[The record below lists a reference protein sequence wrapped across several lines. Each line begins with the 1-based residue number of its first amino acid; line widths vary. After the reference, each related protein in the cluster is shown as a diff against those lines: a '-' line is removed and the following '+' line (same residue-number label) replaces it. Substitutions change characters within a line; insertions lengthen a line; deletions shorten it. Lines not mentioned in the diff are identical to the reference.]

1 MGRGD
6 SLIALEDFT
15 EAVHDVLGREL
26 NDPQRT
32 CVSHGTDSAL
42 MIVAGPGSGKTT
54 VLVLRAL
61 RHVLVDGMQPE
72 SVMITTFTRK
82 AAGEL
87 SSRLL
92 GWGVSLVDHFA
103 ERARLAADM
112 PKLTWLNRL
121 DINAIQA
128 GTLDSF
134 CQRWLGKTRVVGSP
148 TPVMLEEF
156 AANFVFRRK
165 VFAPAYRN
173 GGQATMDPYLAQY
186 NFERQAPRNQADAGN
201 LSIGVNNR
209 LIQDLV
215 DPDGYRGSGAAQ
227 QAQAVLLQQYREY
240 LQHRQM
246 FDFSLCS
253 ERILK
258 GLGSGRLYGQLTPLS
273 ALLVDEYQDTNP
285 MQEAIYFELV
295 RQSGCAFAIVGD
307 DDQALYRFRGATVEL
322 FTSFQARFAQQLP
335 GAESEMVY
343 LSTNHRSTP
352 EIVQFFNAFATHD
365 PAFVAARV
373 AGKPP
378 IREYNPGRDIPILGL
393 FRDSLD
399 DLSADLSQFL
409 LDVFQGEGRRIPGT
423 GAVLRSQAQG
433 GALGDALLLASSVR
447 EYKDSND
454 GPVERLPIQ
463 VRQHLQAAGL
473 GVFNPRGQDLRDIL
487 NVQRLL
493 GLVLL
498 CLDPTD
504 RLETTLY
511 LNRDTHRYVPLW
523 RQAAEAFI
531 ATNPVP
537 ANARSSLRHY
547 VQGWRARRTSSGDGW
562 PNEIPLLDLLY
573 KLIVWIPEF
582 QRDPEHLVYLEAIM
596 RCVVQGAHYSGYGF
610 AILNSAPHD
619 SQSRT
624 SVFYDLLSPIAQTE
638 VEVDED
644 LMFAVPR
651 NRLGIMTIH
660 QSKGLEYPLVIVD
673 VGSEFKS
680 NHAKQAFKRF
690 PRDSS
695 STVLMESGLAPFT
708 GVGKLRVARTDIDRT
723 FDDLMRL
730 YYVAFS
736 RAQVALML
744 VGLTKNIEYATTVQ
758 NIATFWR
765 RDGGWSWRNDNP
777 ALKRGAPTRPE
788 VMPLELI

>member
-1 MGRGD
+1 MI
-6 SLIALEDFT
+6 SLGDFT
-15 EAVHDVLGREL
+15 SAVHDVLGREL
-26 NDPQRT
+26 NDPQLT
-32 CVSHGTDSAL
+32 CVNQGTEAAL

-61 RHVLVDGMQPE
+61 RHVLVDGMVPE

-92 GWGVSLVDHFA
+92 GWGIALVDHFSEVA
-103 ERARLAADM
+103 RRAGDEAQLI
-112 PKLTWLNRL
+112 WLSQL

-134 CQRWLGKTRVVGSP
+134 CQLWLGKTRVVGSP

-165 VFAPAYRN
+165 IFAPAYRD

-186 NFERQAPRNQADAGN
+186 NFERQTPRNQADAGD
-201 LSIGVNNR
+201 LSIGLNNR

-215 DPDGYRGSGAAQ
+215 DPDGYRDSGAAQ
-227 QAQAVLLQQYREY
+227 RAQSVLLQQYREY
-240 LQHRQM
+240 LQQRQM

-253 ERILK
+253 ERILQ
-258 GLGSGRLYGQLTPLS
+258 GLRSGHLYDQLTPLS

-295 RQSGCAFAIVGD
+295 RQSDCAFAIVGD

-322 FTSFQARFAQQLP
+322 FTNFQARFAQQLP
-335 GAESEMVY
+335 GTQSEMVY

-352 EIVQFFNAFATHD
+352 EIVRFFNTFATHD

-378 IREYNPGRDIPILGL
+378 IREYNAGRDIPILGL

-399 DLSADLSQFL
+399 DLSSDLSQFL
-409 LDVFQGEGRRIPGT
+409 LDVFQGEGRQIPST
-423 GAVLRSQAQG
+423 GAILRGQAQG
-433 GALGDALLLASSVR
+433 GALGDAVLLASSVR
-447 EYKDSND
+447 EYKDSNT
-454 GPVERLPIQ
+454 GLVERLPVQ
-463 VRQHLQAAGL
+463 VRQHLEAAGF

-504 RLETTLY
+504 QQETTLY
-511 LNRDTHRYVPLW
+511 LNRDAQRYVPQW
-523 RQAAEAFI
+523 RQAALAFI
-531 ATNPVP
+531 ATNPAP
-537 ANARSSLRHY
+537 TNPRASLRHY
-547 VQGWRARRTSSGDGW
+547 VDGWRTRRTSTGEAW

-610 AILNSAPHD
+610 AILNAAPHD
-619 SQSRT
+619 SRSRT
-624 SVFYDLLSPIAQTE
+624 SVFYDLLSPIALKE

-644 LMFAVPR
+644 LLFAVPR

-680 NHAKQAFKRF
+680 NHAKQAFRRF
-690 PRDSS
+690 PREPSPQ
-695 STVLMESGLAPFT
+695 VLMESGMAAFT
-708 GVGKLRVARTDIDRT
+708 AVGDLRVARSDVDRT

-736 RAQVALML
+736 RPQVALML
-744 VGLTKNIEYATTVQ
+744 VGLTKNIEYATSVQ
-758 NIATFWR
+758 NVATFWR
-765 RDGGWSWRNDNP
+765 RDGSWSWRTDNP
-777 ALKRGAPTRPE
+777 AMRRGAPPMPE
-788 VMPLELI
+788 LMPLELI

>member
-1 MGRGD
+1 MI
-6 SLIALEDFT
+6 SLEAFEC
-15 EAVHDVLGREL
+15 AVHQVLQREL
-26 NDPQRT
+26 NVPQRT
-32 CVSHGTDSAL
+32 CVQHGTDSAL

-92 GWGVSLVDHFA
+92 GWGIMLVDYFA
-103 ERARLAADM
+103 QRARTSADVET
-112 PKLTWLNRL
+112 LNWLNRL

-134 CQRWLGKTRVVGSP
+134 CQRWLGKTRVIGSP
-148 TPVMLEEF
+148 PPVMLEEF
-156 AANFVFRRK
+156 AASFVFRRK
-165 VFAPAYRN
+165 VFTPAYR
-173 GGQATMDPYLAQY
+173 GGAQLTLDPYLAQY
-186 NFERQAPRNQADAGN
+186 NFERQTPRNQADAGN
-201 LSIGVNNR
+201 LAIGVNNR

-215 DPDGYRGSGAAQ
+215 DVERFRRSGVAQ
-227 QAQAVLLQQYREY
+227 EAQSVLLDQYREH
-240 LQHRQM
+240 LQRRQM

-253 ERILK
+253 ERVLES
-258 GLGSGRLYGQLTPLS
+258 LRSGKLYEKLTPLS

-295 RQSGCAFAIVGD
+295 RNSGCAFAVVGD

-322 FTSFQARFAQQLP
+322 FTNFQARFAGHLD
-335 GAESEMVY
+335 GAGSEVVY
-343 LSTNHRSTP
+343 LSINHRSTP
-352 EIVQFFNAFATHD
+352 EIVRFFNSFATHD

-378 IREYNPGRDIPILGL
+378 IQEYNPGREIPILGL
-393 FRDSLD
+393 FRDSPD

-409 LDVFQGEGRRIPGT
+409 LDVFQGKGRQIPRTGT
-423 GAVLRSQAQG
+423 ILRGQTKG
-433 GALGDALLLASSVR
+433 GALGDAVLLASSVR
-447 EYKDSND
+447 EYKDSNT
-454 GPVERLPIQ
+454 GSVERLPMR
-463 VRQHLQAAGL
+463 VRRHLEASGL

-511 LNRDTHRYVPLW
+511 LNRDTQRYVPLW

-531 ATNPVP
+531 ATNPAP
-537 ANARSSLRHY
+537 ISASASLQQY
-547 VQGWRARRTSSGDGW
+547 VQGWRTKTASDRQDW
-562 PNEIPLLDLLY
+562 PKEIPLLDLLY

-596 RCVVQGAHYSGYGF
+596 RCVVQGAHYSSYGF
-610 AILNSAPHD
+610 AILDTAPHD
-619 SQSRT
+619 VQSRT
-624 SVFYDLLSPIAQTE
+624 SVLYDLVSPIAQKE

-680 NHAKQAFKRF
+680 NHAKQAFRRF
-690 PRDSS
+690 PRDPS
-695 STVLMESGLAPFT
+695 STVLMESGMAPFT
-708 GVGKLRVARTDIDRT
+708 GVGNLRIARSDIDRT
-723 FDDLMRL
+723 FDDLTRL

-736 RAQVALML
+736 RAQIALML
-744 VGLTKNIEYATTVQ
+744 VGLTKNIEYATTVK
-758 NIATFWR
+758 NIAAFWR
-765 RDGGWSWRNDNP
+765 RDGDWSWRADNP
-777 ALKRGAPTRPE
+777 GRRNGAPTRPE
-788 VMPLELI
+788 MMPLELI

>member
-1 MGRGD
+1 
-6 SLIALEDFT
+6 
-15 EAVHDVLGREL
+15 
-26 NDPQRT
+26 
-32 CVSHGTDSAL
+32 
-42 MIVAGPGSGKTT
+42 

-61 RHVLVDGMQPE
+61 RHVLVDGMAPE

-92 GWGVSLVDHFA
+92 GWGITLVDHFA
-103 ERARLAADM
+103 AVARRARDDA
-112 PKLTWLNRL
+112 KVTWLSRL

-134 CQRWLGKTRVVGSP
+134 CQLWLGKTRVIGSP

-165 VFAPAYRN
+165 IFAPAYRE
-173 GGQATMDPYLAQY
+173 GAQVTMDPYLAQY
-186 NFERQAPRNQADAGN
+186 NFEGQAPRNQADAGD
-201 LSIGVNNR
+201 LSIGINNR

-215 DPDGYRGSGAAQ
+215 DPDGYRDSGAAQ
-227 QAQAVLLQQYREY
+227 RAQAALLQQYREY
-240 LQHRQM
+240 LQQRQM

-253 ERILK
+253 ERILQ
-258 GLGSGRLYGQLTPLS
+258 GLRSGRLYAQLTPLS

-322 FTSFQARFAQQLP
+322 FTNFQARFEQELP
-335 GAESEMVY
+335 GTQSEMVY

-352 EIVQFFNAFATHD
+352 EIVQFFNTFAKHD

-378 IREYNPGRDIPILGL
+378 IQKYNPGRDIPILGL

-399 DLSADLSQFL
+399 DLSEDLSQFL

-423 GAVLRSQAQG
+423 GALLRGQEQG
-433 GALGDALLLASSVR
+433 GALGDAVLLASSVR
-447 EYKDSND
+447 EYKDSNN
-454 GPVERLPIQ
+454 GPVGRLPVQ
-463 VRQHLQAAGL
+463 VRQHLETAGL

-504 RLETTLY
+504 QQEATLY
-511 LNRDTHRYVPLW
+511 LNRDAQRYVPQW
-523 RQAAEAFI
+523 RQAAIDFV
-531 ATNPVP
+531 ATNPAP
-537 ANARSSLRHY
+537 TSRSASLRHY
-547 VQGWRARRTSSGDGW
+547 VDGWRARRTSSGEAW

-573 KLIVWIPEF
+573 KLIVWMPAF

-610 AILNSAPHD
+610 AILNTAPHD
-619 SQSRT
+619 SRSRT
-624 SVFYDLLSPIAQTE
+624 SVFYDLLSPIAMKE

-644 LMFAVPR
+644 LLFAVPR

-680 NHAKQAFKRF
+680 NHAKQAFRRF
-690 PRDSS
+690 PRESS
-695 STVLMESGLAPFT
+695 PTVLMESGMAPFT
-708 GVGKLRVARTDIDRT
+708 AVGNLRMARSDIDRT

-736 RAQVALML
+736 RPQIALML
-744 VGLTKNIEYATTVQ
+744 VGLTKNIEYATSVQ
-758 NIATFWR
+758 NVATFWR
-765 RDGGWSWRNDNP
+765 RDGTWSWRSDNP
-777 ALKRGAPTRPE
+777 AMKRGAPPMPE
-788 VMPLELI
+788 LMPLELI

>member
-1 MGRGD
+1 MI
-6 SLIALEDFT
+6 SLEAFT
-15 EAVHDVLGREL
+15 SAIHDVLGREL
-26 NDPQRT
+26 NNPQQT
-32 CVSHGTDSAL
+32 CVNYGTDRAL

-61 RHVLVDGMQPE
+61 RHVLVDGMAPE

-92 GWGVSLVDHFA
+92 GWGISLVDHFS
-103 ERARLAADM
+103 EIARVAGDLST
-112 PKLTWLNRL
+112 LNWLSRL

-134 CQRWLGKTRVVGSP
+134 CQLWLGKTRIIGSP
-148 TPVMLEEF
+148 APVMLEEF

-165 VFAPAYRN
+165 VFAPAYQS
-173 GGQATMDPYLAQY
+173 GVQATMDPYLAQY
-186 NFERQAPRNQADAGN
+186 NFERQIPRSQADAGN

-215 DPDGYRGSGAAQ
+215 DPRGYGDSGEAQ
-227 QAQAVLLQQYREY
+227 HAQAVLLHQYREY
-240 LQHRQM
+240 LQRRQM

-253 ERILK
+253 ERILEA
-258 GLGSGRLYGQLTPLS
+258 LRSGRLYGQLTALS

-295 RQSGCAFAIVGD
+295 RQSKCAFAVVGD

-322 FTSFQARFAQQLP
+322 FTNFQARFAQQLA
-335 GAESEMVY
+335 GAASEMVY
-343 LSTNHRSTP
+343 LSINHRSTP
-352 EIVQFFNAFATHD
+352 EIVQFFNTFATHD

-378 IREYNPGRDIPILGL
+378 IREYNPGQNIPILGL
-393 FRDSLD
+393 FRDSLE
-399 DLSADLSQFL
+399 DLSADLSRFL

-423 GAVLRSQAQG
+423 NAVLRSQAEG
-433 GALGDALLLASSVR
+433 GALGDAVMLASSVR

-454 GPVERLPIQ
+454 GPVERLPVQ
-463 VRQHLQAAGL
+463 VRQHLEAAGL
-473 GVFNPRGQDLRDIL
+473 GVFNPRGQDLRDIP

-493 GLVLL
+493 GLVVL

-504 RLETTLY
+504 GLESTLY
-511 LNRDTHRYVPLW
+511 LNRDTQRYVPQW
-523 RQAAEAFI
+523 RQAATTLI
-531 ATNPVP
+531 GTNPAP
-537 ANARSSLRHY
+537 SSPRGSLRHY
-547 VQGWRARRTSSGDGW
+547 VDGWRARRASAGGGW

-573 KLIVWIPEF
+573 KLIVWIPAF

-610 AILNSAPHD
+610 AILNTAPHD

-624 SVFYDLLSPIAQTE
+624 SVFYDLLSPIAQKE
-638 VEVDED
+638 IEVDED

-660 QSKGLEYPLVIVD
+660 QSKGLEYPLVIID

-680 NHAKQAFKRF
+680 NHAKQAFRRF
-690 PRDSS
+690 PRDPS
-695 STVLMESGLAPFT
+695 STVLMESDMAPFT
-708 GVGKLRVARTDIDRT
+708 GVGGLRVARSDIDRT

-736 RAQVALML
+736 RAQIALML
-744 VGLTKNIEYATTVQ
+744 VGLTKNIEYATTVR

-765 RDGGWSWRNDNP
+765 RDGAWSWRNDNP
-777 ALKRGAPTRPE
+777 ALKRGAPTKPE
-788 VMPLELI
+788 MMPLALI